1 MNSSYNIKIA
11 PVRIGVTSMTAVTE
25 NDLKKLED
33 LIVSRFTA
41 METRLNSI
49 ESRCTGMETRLTS
62 IETRLTSIETDVGE
76 LKANVKSLDEKVRG
90 IEIQVATSI
99 GKIDG
104 LRERMDDL
112 NSRLNGMTVGFLSI
126 VGVLV
131 TGILGI
137 IGKVVFFP
145 NNP

>member
-1 MNSSYNIKIA
+1 
-11 PVRIGVTSMTAVTE
+11 MTAVTE
-25 NDLKKLED
+25 NDLKRLED
-33 LIVSRFTA
+33 LIISRFTA
-41 METRLNSI
+41 
-49 ESRCTGMETRLTS
+49 METRLTS

-126 VGVLV
+126 VGILV